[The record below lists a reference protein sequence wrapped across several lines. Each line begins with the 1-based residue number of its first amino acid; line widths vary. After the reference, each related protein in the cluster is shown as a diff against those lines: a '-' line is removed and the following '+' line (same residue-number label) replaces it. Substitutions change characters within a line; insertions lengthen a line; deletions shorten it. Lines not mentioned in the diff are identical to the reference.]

1 MTDEPAIA
9 IETLREE
16 IRGMILHQLDVTIE
30 DPKLLTYDAPLYG
43 EKSAFAFDSVVLL
56 DLMLIIEEKYDIA
69 FEDDNVALGRTF
81 QDVNTIANYTRDR
94 IQSFRAQGLHN
105 ELLAAPES
113 DDGQTADPSRP
124 GGGRQSPDSA
134 NP

>member
-1 MTDEPAIA
+1 MSDEPEIA
-9 IETLREE
+9 IGTLREE
-16 IRGMILHQLDVTIE
+16 IRDMILHQLDVTIA
-30 DPKLLTYDAPLYG
+30 DPKLLTYEAPLYG

-81 QDVNTIANYTRDR
+81 QDIITIADYTHNR
-94 IQSFRAQGLHN
+94 IRWFRSQGLRN
-105 ELLAAPES
+105 ELLAAPEGDS
-113 DDGQTADPSRP
+113 GESAQPAPP
-124 GGGRQSPDSA
+124 GTDKSSSGPA